1 MPEQDKL
8 PDQPQGGE
16 SYDSGE
22 VETLADGSIS
32 VPIIEE
38 EVVITKRRVVK
49 ERIIIRRGT
58 IVESRRVDTTLR
70 KERVVIE
77 EEANSELEREI

>member
-1 MPEQDKL
+1 MPEQDRA
-8 PDQPQGGE
+8 PEQPQDSEGF
-16 SYDSGE
+16 DSGE

-77 EEANSELEREI
+77 EEANSELQREI

>member
-8 PDQPQGGE
+8 PDQPQGAE

-77 EEANSELEREI
+77 EEANSELEQEI